1 MEWFL
6 GHDDT
11 IRIVKIHGKIRLNR
25 QYIQKIL
32 CQSPLKGREITRQR
46 KLGRICCEIRSTSK
60 YPGDILLKKYIC
72 DAIVFGPQYLGF
84 RLLQ

>member
-6 GHDDT
+6 GHGDT

-25 QYIQKIL
+25 QYIHKFYAS
-32 CQSPLKGREITRQR
+32 QSLLKGREITRQR

-60 YPGDILLKKYIC
+60 YPGDI
-72 DAIVFGPQYLGF
+72 
-84 RLLQ
+84 